1 MDYPDGGEAIMS
13 SGISAS
19 LAMQASQRLEMNLSP
34 QLIQSMELLQL
45 PTLQLE
51 QRLHQEQM
59 ENPALEIVDGEDRN
73 EAVDEEF
80 DDSEPQAG
88 GDDMIGLERFDGID
102 YDWSD
107 SHDEYSPTRAAW
119 GDDDIY
125 DPIANA
131 ESRQPSLVE
140 HLESQIALL
149 DLAPRIRRLAEAMA
163 EKLDAGGW
171 LTVPLEETVPA
182 DLQPPPDRR
191 ELEAALA
198 ALQTL
203 DPKGIGSRNLSECLA
218 IQLRDRP
225 EASPAALAMAENH
238 LEDLAANRLPRIARA
253 LKCRLS
259 EVKEGAALIR
269 TLNPR
274 PGASYAF
281 EAAPPVKPDL
291 VVEGDAKS
299 GFRVLLVS
307 GREEPAIS
315 EYFSA
320 MFDNSR
326 RGRLVRE
333 RLETDESRS
342 AAFAAFREQIR
353 HNGLSRT
360 FRNKYNHAQW
370 LIKAVAQR
378 EQTMLAVARAIIDA
392 QQPYLAGVKDAP
404 EPLFMQE
411 IADRVGFDV
420 STVSRAVK
428 DKYID
433 TPLGLKPLKHF
444 FARASSAVPADGEAK
459 GETRSNAAVMLR
471 IRGMIEA
478 EDKRRPLRDN
488 EILERLAAEKVAI
501 KRRTLVNY
509 REKMGFPSHSH
520 RREH

>member
-1 MDYPDGGEAIMS
+1 MS
-13 SGISAS
+13 SGISTG

-45 PTLQLE
+45 PLLQLE

-59 ENPALEIVDGEDRN
+59 ENPALEITDGEDRSD
-73 EAVDEEF
+73 AGDETF
-80 DDSEPQAG
+80 DDSEPQTG
-88 GDDMIGLERFDGID
+88 GDDMVGLERFDGID

-107 SHDEYSPTRAAW
+107 SHDEHSPARAAR
-119 GDDDIY
+119 GDDDDIY

-131 ESRQPSLVE
+131 ESRQPSLIE

-149 DLAPRIRRLAEAMA
+149 DLSPRVRLLAGAMA

-171 LTVPLEETVPA
+171 LTVPLEETVPP
-182 DLQPPPDRR
+182 DLQPPPDRS

-218 IQLRDRP
+218 VQLRDRP
-225 EASPAALAMAENH
+225 DASPVARSMAENH
-238 LEDLAANRLPRIARA
+238 LEDLAANRLPKIARA
-253 LKCRLS
+253 LKCGLD

-274 PGASYAF
+274 PGASYAS

-291 VVEGDAKS
+291 VVEGDAES
-299 GFRVLLVS
+299 GFRVRLVS
-307 GREEPAIS
+307 GREEPAVS

-320 MFDNSR
+320 LFDTSR

-333 RLETDESRS
+333 RLEADESRS
-342 AAFAAFREQIR
+342 AAFAAFREQVR
-353 HNGLSRT
+353 RNGLSRT
-360 FRNKYNHAQW
+360 FRDKYNHAQW

-378 EQTMLAVARAIIDA
+378 EQTMLAVARAIVEA
-392 QQPYLAGVKDAP
+392 QQPYLAGIKEAP

-411 IADRVGFDV
+411 IANRVGFDV
-420 STVSRAVK
+420 STISRAVK
-428 DKYID
+428 DKYVD

-444 FARASSAVPADGEAK
+444 FARASSTVPADGEAR

-471 IRGMIEA
+471 IREMIEA

-488 EILERLAAEKVAI
+488 EILERLAAEGVAI

-509 REKMGFPSHSH
+509 REKMRFPSHSH

>member
-1 MDYPDGGEAIMS
+1 MS
-13 SGISAS
+13 TGMSAG

-45 PTLQLE
+45 PMMQLE

-59 ENPALEIVDGEDRN
+59 ENPALEIVDGEDR
-73 EAVDEEF
+73 EETAAETF
-80 DDSEPQAG
+80 DDSETRA
-88 GDDMIGLERFDGID
+88 DRDETAGLEHLDEID

-107 SHDEYSPTRAAW
+107 SHDDRSPARTGRN
-119 GDDDIY
+119 DDEAF

-131 ESRQPSLVE
+131 ESRPPSLSA
-140 HLESQIALL
+140 HLEFQIALL
-149 DLAPRIRRLAEAMA
+149 DLPPRIRGLAEAMA
-163 EKLDAGGW
+163 EKLDANGW
-171 LTVPLEETVPA
+171 LTVPLEETVPEN
-182 DLQPPPDRR
+182 LRPQPDRS

-198 ALQTL
+198 ALQSL
-203 DPKGIGSRNLSECLA
+203 DPQGVGARNLSECLV

-225 EASPAALAMAENH
+225 EAFPVAQAMAESH
-238 LEDLAANRLPRIARA
+238 LEDLAANRLPKIARA
-253 LKCRLS
+253 LKCSLD
-259 EVKEGAALIR
+259 EVKAGAALIR
-269 TLNPR
+269 TLTPR
-274 PGASYAF
+274 PGADYAIG
-281 EAAPPVKPDL
+281 AVPPVKPDL
-291 VVEGDAKS
+291 VVEGDAES
-299 GFRVLLVS
+299 GFRVRLVS
-307 GREEPAIS
+307 GREEPVIS

-320 MFDNSR
+320 LFDNSR
-326 RGRLVRE
+326 RGRLVRA
-333 RLETDESRS
+333 RLEADESRS
-342 AAFAAFREQIR
+342 AAYAAFREQIR
-353 HNGLSRT
+353 RNGLSRT
-360 FRNKYNHAQW
+360 FRDKYNHAQW

-378 EQTMLAVARAIIDA
+378 EQTMLAVAGAIVKA
-392 QQPYLAGVKDAP
+392 QQSYLAGIKDAP

-411 IADRVGFDV
+411 IAERVGFDV

-444 FARASSAVPADGEAK
+444 FARASSAVPEDGKAG

-471 IRGMIEA
+471 IREAIEA

-488 EILERLAAEKVAI
+488 EILKLLAAEGVAI